1 MDFEIDVLIDLIL
14 DHDYVAVKHHTGG
27 KWDSISVLLTSQ
39 YNTCIIMG
47 VVSTWKAI
55 HNRMKLIK
63 KEIVLN
69 GNNIFIVT
77 IGGFFELE
85 ISLKRYVFLRAFKR
99 EWFKDLDSSGP
110 LISEDE
116 MKQIEIIR
124 DGGHYESTD
133 K

>member
-1 MDFEIDVLIDLIL
+1 
-14 DHDYVAVKHHTGG
+14 
-27 KWDSISVLLTSQ
+27 
-39 YNTCIIMG
+39 
-47 VVSTWKAI
+47 
-55 HNRMKLIK
+55 MKSRN
-63 KEIVLN
+63 V
-69 GNNIFIVT
+69 FIVT

-99 EWFKDLDSSGP
+99 EWFKDLDSAGP

-124 DGGHYESTD
+124 GGGHYESTG

>member
-1 MDFEIDVLIDLIL
+1 
-14 DHDYVAVKHHTGG
+14 
-27 KWDSISVLLTSQ
+27 VLLTSQ
-39 YNTCIIMG
+39 YNTCIILG
-47 VVSTWKAI
+47 VVSAWKAL
-55 HNRMKLIK
+55 HNRINLIK

-99 EWFKDLDSSGP
+99 EWFKDLDSAGP

-116 MKQIEIIR
+116 MKEIEILR
-124 DGGHYESTD
+124 DGGHYESTV

>member
-1 MDFEIDVLIDLIL
+1 
-14 DHDYVAVKHHTGG
+14 
-27 KWDSISVLLTSQ
+27 
-39 YNTCIIMG
+39 
-47 VVSTWKAI
+47 
-55 HNRMKLIK
+55 MKLIK

-124 DGGHYESTD
+124 DGGHYESTH